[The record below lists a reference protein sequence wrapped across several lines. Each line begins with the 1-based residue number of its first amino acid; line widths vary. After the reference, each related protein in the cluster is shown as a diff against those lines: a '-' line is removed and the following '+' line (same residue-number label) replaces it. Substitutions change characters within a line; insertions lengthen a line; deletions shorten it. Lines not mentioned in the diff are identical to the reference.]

1 MLAYFGRLKFSRMLV
16 RKTQRRRAKLKDTHI
31 NKSMVN
37 ILDAELISVN
47 TSFIT

>member
-16 RKTQRRRAKLKDTHI
+16 RKTQRRIAKLKDTHI